1 MSEVIIQ
8 CLREDQSIDEVFSVE
23 GSTLDEFMSH
33 LVTGVMCP
41 LKNYISKMG
50 GNIKYLNIYY
60 DNEPECSVTLDED
73 YYSGLG
79 DGSQS
84 ELLLMC

>member
-1 MSEVIIQ
+1 MSIVTIQ
-8 CLREDQSIDEVFSVE
+8 CLRKDQSVAEVFTVE
-23 GSTLDEFMSH
+23 GPTLDEFMSH

-41 LKNYISKMG
+41 LKNYIKKTG
-50 GNIKYLNIYY
+50 GIIKHLNIYY

-84 ELLLMC
+84 ELLPMC